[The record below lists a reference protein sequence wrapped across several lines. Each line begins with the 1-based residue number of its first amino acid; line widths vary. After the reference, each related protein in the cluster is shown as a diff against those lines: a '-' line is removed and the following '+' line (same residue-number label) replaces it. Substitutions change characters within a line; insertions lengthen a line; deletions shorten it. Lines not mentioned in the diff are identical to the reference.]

1 MCLLALQLL
10 ASLEAAEMQLHEQT
24 SALTASLN
32 QAQADA
38 KKELQ
43 LNEASHKAEL
53 EVLHGTVQ
61 EKEDRIQALE
71 TTSAQNA
78 SQLSLSSANLEATRK
93 GPPPGHTS

>member
-1 MCLLALQLL
+1 MSLLPLQLC

-32 QAQADA
+32 QAQEDA

-43 LNEASHKAEL
+43 LSEASHKAEM
-53 EVLHGTVQ
+53 EVLHGAVQ
-61 EKEDRIQALE
+61 EKEDIIQALE

-78 SQLSLSSANLEATRK
+78 SQLSLSRANLEVTRK
-93 GPPPGHTS
+93 GPPPCDGS